1 MNPVGFNASLV
12 IPVTMVGMLMV
23 SVSSFDAHAACVD
36 PPPPPTCDVE
46 GQFIGGRWDLS
57 QLSGQY
63 SVSGSESFRPFID
76 DSLTDEYQTSGSL
89 SVTLLGGSQDNYVDV
104 ACDGSV
110 TGRGRERISGSLTKS
125 PNIWYYNPD
134 TCSGFP
140 ATMSWSLD
148 IERSYLISGS
158 VSGSGQLDL
167 TYEVDSASLDFQ
179 GLMAQSYD
187 CVFIS
192 AQRSFVLDI
201 HGDSEQVRLAGGYDP
216 DAGTFSPTI
225 THIGGKSW
233 LDAAL
238 HGIALNQTHDFDES
252 TIQLAPS
259 FQGAGAAQSMPQ
271 TYNQYL
277 AQNGITL
284 SATLQA
290 SAEPKQPKIELMRLQ
305 APAQYLRD
313 VSVDTEVEVE
323 IDWRGQ
329 PPGSVEFTY
338 GTQSATVAG
347 SNVVTWTFDAG
358 DEADTITAVARQGS
372 EESLPHTIN
381 APKVS
386 VPEWAGSAADWSGQS
401 GVRYEATLD
410 WPVSMETT
418 RTLDTISLFSGLWGI
433 SGGASSSLEA
443 QAWSNGSPGAGSLQT
458 QMDFRAAG
466 KSANL
471 RFNGSNQTTLSCD
484 ALQTEGDAT
493 AQFPSLRW
501 QRTLNPLTAVPGL
514 QTGACAISGWLC
526 QAIQSIGIKAST
538 DVTLSGSGNY
548 EGTAGPMQWV
558 GGSLSGDIGGQIS
571 ANAGLPPPIASVASV
586 SVWGG
591 ANGCITMQVAPDVQ
605 LTQLGGQLEVGASAS
620 FLGMSTESSKDWP
633 FGDGCGGARSVAAG
647 IPQGA
652 WVPHDG
658 QLAMAITEVDGQTR
672 GIAVWSEISSEGP
685 RPLGEIHYRLF
696 QGGTWSAIQALTNDG
711 KANFA
716 PMVELDAEGNALL
729 VYQRSIAAPAMTPA
743 GLAAFA
749 DSVDLHWARLEGG
762 NGTVLDQGVLT
773 DAAGLDF
780 GAQLRV
786 DQAGQLWVFWQRAQ
800 GVAVTGTS
808 ASPAQLWASHW
819 QGTSWSAT
827 SLVTDGLVGVW
838 GWSTAVRDAE
848 TQWLVI
854 SHDEDQDFATDA
866 DRNLSLIRKIDGAW
880 GQSEALTLDAI
891 RDDSPHLVVDS
902 SGDPVLLWRAGDS
915 VVELHGDLSAM
926 PQAAFSSPDPLL
938 DEGVDAE
945 FAHARVVAGTLGTQ
959 VLWNQAGRV
968 VQTHKAESGAV
979 WTSPSLALDST
990 LAQRVLASREVA
1002 GQLVFGYAT
1011 QAIGPG
1017 RARDTHITPMFS
1029 LSVGAIL
1036 FGDGFE

>member
-1 MNPVGFNASLV
+1 M
-12 IPVTMVGMLMV
+12 
-23 SVSSFDAHAACVD
+23 
-36 PPPPPTCDVE
+36 
-46 GQFIGGRWDLS
+46 
-57 QLSGQY
+57 
-63 SVSGSESFRPFID
+63 
-76 DSLTDEYQTSGSL
+76 
-89 SVTLLGGSQDNYVDV
+89 
-104 ACDGSV
+104 
-110 TGRGRERISGSLTKS
+110 
-125 PNIWYYNPD
+125 
-134 TCSGFP
+134 
-140 ATMSWSLD
+140 
-148 IERSYLISGS
+148 
-158 VSGSGQLDL
+158 
-167 TYEVDSASLDFQ
+167 
-179 GLMAQSYD
+179 
-187 CVFIS
+187 
-192 AQRSFVLDI
+192 
-201 HGDSEQVRLAGGYDP
+201 
-216 DAGTFSPTI
+216 
-225 THIGGKSW
+225 
-233 LDAAL
+233 
-238 HGIALNQTHDFDES
+238 
-252 TIQLAPS
+252 
-259 FQGAGAAQSMPQ
+259 
-271 TYNQYL
+271 
-277 AQNGITL
+277 
-284 SATLQA
+284 
-290 SAEPKQPKIELMRLQ
+290 
-305 APAQYLRD
+305 
-313 VSVDTEVEVE
+313 
-323 IDWRGQ
+323 
-329 PPGSVEFTY
+329 
-338 GTQSATVAG
+338 
-347 SNVVTWTFDAG
+347 
-358 DEADTITAVARQGS
+358 
-372 EESLPHTIN
+372 
-381 APKVS
+381 
-386 VPEWAGSAADWSGQS
+386 
-401 GVRYEATLD
+401 
-410 WPVSMETT
+410 
-418 RTLDTISLFSGLWGI
+418 
-433 SGGASSSLEA
+433 
-443 QAWSNGSPGAGSLQT
+443 
-458 QMDFRAAG
+458 
-466 KSANL
+466 
-471 RFNGSNQTTLSCD
+471 
-484 ALQTEGDAT
+484 
-493 AQFPSLRW
+493 
-501 QRTLNPLTAVPGL
+501 
-514 QTGACAISGWLC
+514 
-526 QAIQSIGIKAST
+526 
-538 DVTLSGSGNY
+538 TLSGSGNY

-591 ANGCITMQVAPDVQ
+591 ANSCITMQVAPDVQ

-620 FLGMSTESSKDWP
+620 FLGMSTESTKDWP
-633 FGDGCGGARSVAAG
+633 FGDECGGARSVVAG
-647 IPQGA
+647 IPQSA

-696 QGGTWSAIQALTNDG
+696 QAGTWSAIQTLTNDG

-716 PMVELDAEGNALL
+716 PVVEFDAAGNALL
-729 VYQRSIAAPAMTPA
+729 VYQRSVAAPATTPSA
-743 GLAAFA
+743 LAAFA
-749 DSVDLHWARLEGG
+749 DSVDLHWARLDGG

-838 GWSTAVRDAE
+838 GWSAAVRDAE

-945 FAHARVVAGTLGTQ
+945 FAHARVMAGTLGTQ
-959 VLWNQAGRV
+959 VHWNQAGRV